1 MKIVTIGTG
10 YVGLV
15 TAACLAEL
23 GHNVLGVDIDSKK
36 IEKLKT
42 GEIPIYE
49 PGLPELVKK
58 NLKEKRL
65 SFSDNFTSEI
75 DNAEIIFLAV
85 GTPSKEDGTADL
97 TYVYKAI
104 DSIIPLVTK
113 YTIFVLKS
121 TVPIGTNAEI
131 KKYISSKLKTEFDVV
146 SNPEFLKEG
155 TAVQDFM
162 KPDRIVIGTENIK
175 ASEIMKELYSQLTR
189 NGHPIYVMD
198 PVSAEMVKY
207 ACNLMLALKISYI
220 NEIAQIC
227 DHIGADIRRVR
238 EGITSDI
245 RIGKHFLYPSIGFGG
260 SCFPKDVLALEQFT
274 KQNNIASLIPKIT
287 LEINE
292 KQAIWF
298 IGKIVNFFG
307 KDKIKNK
314 TLTIWGTAF
323 KAGTDDIRESPA
335 LKVINGLIKTGVK
348 LKIYDPISL
357 ENTKVFFKDIK
368 ENIEYANSDMEA
380 TVNSDGLIVCTEWPQ
395 FRSPDFEK
403 LATNLK
409 DKVIFDGRN
418 LYDPEKLKHY
428 GLSHIG
434 IGIPSSEVKDQ
445 KSEVKG

>member
-15 TAACLAEL
+15 TATCLAEL
-23 GHNVLGVDIDSKK
+23 GHHVLGIDIDSKK
-36 IEKLKT
+36 IERLHH

-65 SFSDNFTSEI
+65 SFNDKFSSEI
-75 DNAEIIFLAV
+75 DDSEIIFLAV
-85 GTPSKEDGTADL
+85 GTPSKPDGTADL

-113 YTIFVLKS
+113 YKIFVLKS
-121 TVPIGTNAEI
+121 TVTIGTNAEI

-220 NEIAQIC
+220 NEISQIC

-238 EGITSDI
+238 EGITSDT
-245 RIGKHFLYPSIGFGG
+245 RIGKHFFYPSIGFGG

-274 KQNNIASLIPKIT
+274 KEKNIHSVIPTVT

-292 KQAIWF
+292 RQAKWF
-298 IGKIVNFFG
+298 IEKIVNYFG

-335 LKVINGLIKTGVK
+335 LKVVDGLIKAGAK
-348 LKIYDPISL
+348 LKIYDPIAL
-357 ENTKVFFKDIK
+357 ENTKVLLKDVK
-368 ENIEYANSDMEA
+368 NIEYASSDMDATSNSDA
-380 TVNSDGLIVCTEWPQ
+380 LVVCTEWLQ

-403 LATNLK
+403 LASTLK

-418 LYDPEKLKHY
+418 LYDPEKLKLY
-428 GLSHIG
+428 GLTHIG
-434 IGIPSSEVKDQ
+434 IGISNLGSQ
-445 KSEVKG
+445 KSEIKG